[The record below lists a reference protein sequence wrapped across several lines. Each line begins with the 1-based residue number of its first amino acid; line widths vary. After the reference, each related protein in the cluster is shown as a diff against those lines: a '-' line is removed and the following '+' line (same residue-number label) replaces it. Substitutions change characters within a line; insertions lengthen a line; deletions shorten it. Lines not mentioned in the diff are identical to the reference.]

1 MVKVRDDLTGKRF
14 GRLIVLKQVEDYV
27 NPNTGVCIA
36 QWLCQCDCGS
46 DPVIITGSRLK
57 DKKHPTVS
65 CGCYNKE
72 ITRKQLKRYNRFSEL
87 LVDKYGEYY
96 IGWTRNTNKEFYI
109 DAEDYDKVK
118 DYCWSEIKKNGPR
131 SINKIQAHIDG
142 KATLMH
148 IYLGYFNYD
157 HIDRN
162 ELNNRKY
169 NLRQCTIQQNNMNK
183 SIRYDN
189 TSEITGVYF
198 DRSRMKW
205 VANLILNGGRK
216 YNKRFDNKE
225 DAIRARLQ
233 AEKEYFGEFAPQR
246 HLFEEYGIN

>member
-1 MVKVRDDLTGKRF
+1 
-14 GRLIVLKQVEDYV
+14 
-27 NPNTGVCIA
+27 
-36 QWLCQCDCGS
+36 
-46 DPVIITGSRLK
+46 
-57 DKKHPTVS
+57 
-65 CGCYNKE
+65 
-72 ITRKQLKRYNRFSEL
+72 
-87 LVDKYGEYY
+87 
-96 IGWTRNTNKEFYI
+96 
-109 DAEDYDKVK
+109 
-118 DYCWSEIKKNGPR
+118 
-131 SINKIQAHIDG
+131 
-142 KATLMH
+142 MH

-169 NLRQCTIQQNNMNK
+169 NLRQRTIQQNNMNK
-183 SIRYDN
+183 SIRCDN

-205 VANLILNGGRK
+205 VANLILNGERK

>member
-1 MVKVRDDLTGKRF
+1 
-14 GRLIVLKQVEDYV
+14 
-27 NPNTGVCIA
+27 
-36 QWLCQCDCGS
+36 
-46 DPVIITGSRLK
+46 
-57 DKKHPTVS
+57 
-65 CGCYNKE
+65 
-72 ITRKQLKRYNRFSEL
+72 
-87 LVDKYGEYY
+87 
-96 IGWTRNTNKEFYI
+96 
-109 DAEDYDKVK
+109 
-118 DYCWSEIKKNGPR
+118 
-131 SINKIQAHIDG
+131 
-142 KATLMH
+142 MH

-183 SIRYDN
+183 SIRCDN

-205 VANLILNGGRK
+205 VANLILNGERK